1 MHSVIY
7 IFALRKFRIYFTIF
21 FLCFST
27 LVQAQT
33 YSSEEIVI
41 SGLGF
46 ARFSVALV
54 PEKSFTDHMD
64 AKRWLRIID
73 RNLCWSGVFLVTDSR
88 YKTCRTAGGNQVDM
102 KIMLKLKGTVTDNG
116 DLVPKHL
123 MLTVADN
130 DGVPL
135 FPLEL
140 PIRKN
145 RFREAELMD
154 LINEMSAQFTGLKG
168 ILGSTIAFTLKQP
181 KRRKIIARIN
191 THGKKLAAVSRNK
204 YINLLPSWSPKG
216 DAIVYT
222 TLSRRGTAIMFNDCL
237 KVVGCKYRPVKL
249 LSSNISA
256 ARISKSFLSVSGG
269 TWFSNERKFTASSSS
284 GLLITSAGH
293 GLIDTQVI
301 IVSNSGGTL
310 PTGLAVGDE
319 YYVRDKTT
327 NTFKLA
333 LSSGGTA
340 IAYTNAGSGT
350 HSWETNVHKLIVTL
364 SRNGNSDLYE
374 FNRLKRKVI
383 RLTTH
388 RAIDTVPDL
397 SPDNQHL
404 IFVSD
409 RSGHEQIYYL
419 KLGTKIPFQLTFGR
433 GSSSDPVWSPD
444 GTLIAFSK
452 ISSGHSQI
460 HLMDPFTGE
469 DNFLTRGRFNS
480 EQPFWSPD
488 GRQIAFVSSSTGF
501 DKLYI
506 MFIDGTGRRRL
517 TRTPRDFEEGGP
529 SWTARKF

>member
-7 IFALRKFRIYFTIF
+7 IFALRKFQIYFTIF

-54 PEKSFTDHMD
+54 PEKSFTDHVD

-88 YKTCRTAGGNQVDM
+88 YRTCRTVAGNQVDM

-123 MLTVADN
+123 ILTVADN
-130 DGVPL
+130 DGEPL

-154 LINEMSAQFTGLKG
+154 LINEMSVQLTGLKG

-204 YINLLPSWSPKG
+204 YINLLPSGSPKG

-256 ARISKSFLSVSGG
+256 ARISKNFLSVSGG
-269 TWFSNERKFTASSSS
+269 TWFSN
-284 GLLITSAGH
+284 G
-293 GLIDTQVI
+293 
-301 IVSNSGGTL
+301 
-310 PTGLAVGDE
+310 
-319 YYVRDKTT
+319 
-327 NTFKLA
+327 
-333 LSSGGTA
+333 
-340 IAYTNAGSGT
+340 
-350 HSWETNVHKLIVTL
+350 HKLIVTL
-364 SRNGNSDLYE
+364 SRKGNSDLYE
-374 FNRLKRKVI
+374 FDRLKRKVI

-409 RSGHEQIYYL
+409 RSGHEQIHYM
-419 KLGTKIPFQLTFGR
+419 KLGTKIPFQLTDSR

-480 EQPFWSPD
+480 EQPSWSPD
-488 GRQIAFVSSSTGF
+488 GRQIVFVSSSTGV

>member
-7 IFALRKFRIYFTIF
+7 IFALRKFQIYFTIF
-21 FLCFST
+21 FICFST

-73 RNLCWSGVFLVTDSR
+73 RNLCWSGVFLVSDSR
-88 YKTCRTAGGNQVDM
+88 YRTCRTAAGNQVDM

-116 DLVPKHL
+116 DLVPKYL

-154 LINEMSAQFTGLKG
+154 LINEMSEQLTGLKG

-256 ARISKSFLSVSGG
+256 ARISKNFLSVSGG
-269 TWFSNERKFTASSSS
+269 TWFSN
-284 GLLITSAGH
+284 G
-293 GLIDTQVI
+293 
-301 IVSNSGGTL
+301 
-310 PTGLAVGDE
+310 
-319 YYVRDKTT
+319 
-327 NTFKLA
+327 
-333 LSSGGTA
+333 
-340 IAYTNAGSGT
+340 
-350 HSWETNVHKLIVTL
+350 HKLIVTL
-364 SRNGNSDLYE
+364 SRKGNSDLYE
-374 FNRLKRKVI
+374 FDRLKRKVM

-397 SPDNQHL
+397 SRDNQHL

-409 RSGHEQIYYL
+409 RSGNEQIHYM

-480 EQPFWSPD
+480 EQPSWSPD
-488 GRQIAFVSSSTGF
+488 GRQIVFVSSSTGV

>member
-7 IFALRKFRIYFTIF
+7 IFALRKFRIYFIIF

-88 YKTCRTAGGNQVDM
+88 YRTCRTAAGNQVDM

-154 LINEMSAQFTGLKG
+154 LINEMSVQLTGLKG

-222 TLSRRGTAIMFNDCL
+222 TLRRRGTAIMFNDCL

-256 ARISKSFLSVSGG
+256 ARISKNFLSVSGG
-269 TWFSNERKFTASSSS
+269 TWFSN
-284 GLLITSAGH
+284 G
-293 GLIDTQVI
+293 
-301 IVSNSGGTL
+301 
-310 PTGLAVGDE
+310 
-319 YYVRDKTT
+319 
-327 NTFKLA
+327 
-333 LSSGGTA
+333 
-340 IAYTNAGSGT
+340 
-350 HSWETNVHKLIVTL
+350 HKLIVTL
-364 SRNGNSDLYE
+364 SRKGNSDLYE
-374 FNRLKRKVI
+374 FDRLKRKVI
-383 RLTTH
+383 RLTSH

-409 RSGHEQIYYL
+409 RSGHEQIHYM
-419 KLGTKIPFQLTFGR
+419 KLGTKIPFQLTDSR

-480 EQPFWSPD
+480 EQPSWSPD
-488 GRQIAFVSSSTGF
+488 GRQIAFVSSSTGV

>member
-7 IFALRKFRIYFTIF
+7 IFALRKFQIYFTIF

-88 YKTCRTAGGNQVDM
+88 YRTCRTAGGNQVDM

-154 LINEMSAQFTGLKG
+154 LINEMSVQLTGLKG

-256 ARISKSFLSVSGG
+256 ARISKNFLSVSGG
-269 TWFSNERKFTASSSS
+269 TWFSN
-284 GLLITSAGH
+284 G
-293 GLIDTQVI
+293 
-301 IVSNSGGTL
+301 
-310 PTGLAVGDE
+310 
-319 YYVRDKTT
+319 
-327 NTFKLA
+327 
-333 LSSGGTA
+333 
-340 IAYTNAGSGT
+340 
-350 HSWETNVHKLIVTL
+350 HKLIVTL
-364 SRNGNSDLYE
+364 SRKGNSDLYE
-374 FNRLKRKVI
+374 FDRLKRKVI

-409 RSGHEQIYYL
+409 RSGHEQIHYM
-419 KLGTKIPFQLTFGR
+419 KLGTKIPFQLTDSR

-480 EQPFWSPD
+480 EQPSWSPD
-488 GRQIAFVSSSTGF
+488 GRQIAFVSSSTGV

>member
-1 MHSVIY
+1 MHPVIY
-7 IFALRKFRIYFTIF
+7 IFTLRKFRIYFTIF

-54 PEKSFTDHMD
+54 PDKSFTDHMD

-88 YKTCRTAGGNQVDM
+88 YRTCRTAPGNQVDM

-154 LINEMSAQFTGLKG
+154 LINEMSVQLTGLKG

-204 YINLLPSWSPKG
+204 FINLLPSWSPKG

-256 ARISKSFLSVSGG
+256 ARISKNFLSVSGG
-269 TWFSNERKFTASSSS
+269 TWFSN
-284 GLLITSAGH
+284 G
-293 GLIDTQVI
+293 
-301 IVSNSGGTL
+301 
-310 PTGLAVGDE
+310 
-319 YYVRDKTT
+319 
-327 NTFKLA
+327 
-333 LSSGGTA
+333 
-340 IAYTNAGSGT
+340 
-350 HSWETNVHKLIVTL
+350 HKLIVTL
-364 SRNGNSDLYE
+364 SRKGNSDLYE
-374 FNRLKRKVI
+374 FDRLKRKVI

-409 RSGHEQIYYL
+409 RSGHEQIHYM
-419 KLGTKIPFQLTFGR
+419 KLGTKIPFQLTDSR

-480 EQPFWSPD
+480 EQPSWSPD
-488 GRQIAFVSSSTGF
+488 GRQIAFVSSPTGV

>member
-21 FLCFST
+21 FLCFRT

-73 RNLCWSGVFLVTDSR
+73 RNLCWSGVFMVTDSR
-88 YKTCRTAGGNQVDM
+88 YRTCRTAGGNQVDM

-140 PIRKN
+140 PIRNN

-154 LINEMSAQFTGLKG
+154 LINEMSVQLTGLKG

-256 ARISKSFLSVSGG
+256 ARISKNFLSVSGG
-269 TWFSNERKFTASSSS
+269 TWFSN
-284 GLLITSAGH
+284 G
-293 GLIDTQVI
+293 
-301 IVSNSGGTL
+301 
-310 PTGLAVGDE
+310 
-319 YYVRDKTT
+319 
-327 NTFKLA
+327 
-333 LSSGGTA
+333 
-340 IAYTNAGSGT
+340 
-350 HSWETNVHKLIVTL
+350 HKLIVTL

-374 FNRLKRKVI
+374 FDRLKRKVI

-488 GRQIAFVSSSTGF
+488 GRQIAFVSSSTGV

>member
-7 IFALRKFRIYFTIF
+7 IFALRIFRIYFTIF
-21 FLCFST
+21 LLCFSI

-54 PEKSFTDHMD
+54 QEKSFTDHMD

-88 YKTCRTAGGNQVDM
+88 YRTCRTAGGNQVDM

-154 LINEMSAQFTGLKG
+154 LINEMSVQLTGLKG
-168 ILGSTIAFTLKQP
+168 ILGSTIALTLKQP

-256 ARISKSFLSVSGG
+256 ARISKNFLSVSGG
-269 TWFSNERKFTASSSS
+269 TWFSN
-284 GLLITSAGH
+284 G
-293 GLIDTQVI
+293 
-301 IVSNSGGTL
+301 
-310 PTGLAVGDE
+310 
-319 YYVRDKTT
+319 
-327 NTFKLA
+327 
-333 LSSGGTA
+333 
-340 IAYTNAGSGT
+340 
-350 HSWETNVHKLIVTL
+350 HKLIVTL
-364 SRNGNSDLYE
+364 SRKGNSDLYE
-374 FNRLKRKVI
+374 FDRLKRKVI

-480 EQPFWSPD
+480 EQPSWSPD
-488 GRQIAFVSSSTGF
+488 GRQIAFVSSSTGV
-501 DKLYI
+501 DKLYV

>member
-1 MHSVIY
+1 
-7 IFALRKFRIYFTIF
+7 
-21 FLCFST
+21 
-27 LVQAQT
+27 
-33 YSSEEIVI
+33 
-41 SGLGF
+41 
-46 ARFSVALV
+46 
-54 PEKSFTDHMD
+54 MD

-88 YKTCRTAGGNQVDM
+88 YRTCRTADGNQVDM

-154 LINEMSAQFTGLKG
+154 LINEMSVQLTGLKG

-256 ARISKSFLSVSGG
+256 ARISKNFLSVSGG
-269 TWFSNERKFTASSSS
+269 TWFSN
-284 GLLITSAGH
+284 G
-293 GLIDTQVI
+293 
-301 IVSNSGGTL
+301 
-310 PTGLAVGDE
+310 
-319 YYVRDKTT
+319 
-327 NTFKLA
+327 
-333 LSSGGTA
+333 
-340 IAYTNAGSGT
+340 
-350 HSWETNVHKLIVTL
+350 HKLIVTL
-364 SRNGNSDLYE
+364 SRKGNSDLYE
-374 FNRLKRKVI
+374 FDRLKRKVI

-409 RSGHEQIYYL
+409 RSGHEQIHYM
-419 KLGTKIPFQLTFGR
+419 KLGTKIPFQLTDSR

-488 GRQIAFVSSSTGF
+488 GRQIAFVSSSTGV

>member
-21 FLCFST
+21 FLCFNT

-88 YKTCRTAGGNQVDM
+88 YRTCRTADGNQVDM

-145 RFREAELMD
+145 RFREAELME
-154 LINEMSAQFTGLKG
+154 LINEMSVQLTGLKG

-256 ARISKSFLSVSGG
+256 ARISKNFLSVSGG
-269 TWFSNERKFTASSSS
+269 TWFSN
-284 GLLITSAGH
+284 G
-293 GLIDTQVI
+293 
-301 IVSNSGGTL
+301 
-310 PTGLAVGDE
+310 
-319 YYVRDKTT
+319 
-327 NTFKLA
+327 
-333 LSSGGTA
+333 
-340 IAYTNAGSGT
+340 
-350 HSWETNVHKLIVTL
+350 HKLIVTL
-364 SRNGNSDLYE
+364 SRKGNSDLYE
-374 FNRLKRKVI
+374 FDRLKRKVI

-409 RSGHEQIYYL
+409 RSGHEQIHYM
-419 KLGTKIPFQLTFGR
+419 KLGTKIPFQLTDSR

-480 EQPFWSPD
+480 EQPSWSPD
-488 GRQIAFVSSSTGF
+488 GRQIAFVSSSTGV

>member
-7 IFALRKFRIYFTIF
+7 IFALRKFQIYFTIF

-88 YKTCRTAGGNQVDM
+88 YRTCRTVAGNQVDM

-154 LINEMSAQFTGLKG
+154 LINEMSVQLTGLKG

-256 ARISKSFLSVSGG
+256 ARISKNFLSVSGG
-269 TWFSNERKFTASSSS
+269 TWFSN
-284 GLLITSAGH
+284 G
-293 GLIDTQVI
+293 
-301 IVSNSGGTL
+301 
-310 PTGLAVGDE
+310 
-319 YYVRDKTT
+319 
-327 NTFKLA
+327 
-333 LSSGGTA
+333 
-340 IAYTNAGSGT
+340 
-350 HSWETNVHKLIVTL
+350 HKLIVTL
-364 SRNGNSDLYE
+364 SRKGNSDLYE
-374 FNRLKRKVI
+374 FDRLKRKVI
-383 RLTTH
+383 RLTSH

-409 RSGHEQIYYL
+409 RSGHEQIHYM
-419 KLGTKIPFQLTFGR
+419 KLGTKIPFQLTDSR

-480 EQPFWSPD
+480 EQPSWSPD
-488 GRQIAFVSSSTGF
+488 GRQIAFVSSSTGV

>member
-1 MHSVIY
+1 
-7 IFALRKFRIYFTIF
+7 
-21 FLCFST
+21 
-27 LVQAQT
+27 
-33 YSSEEIVI
+33 
-41 SGLGF
+41 
-46 ARFSVALV
+46 
-54 PEKSFTDHMD
+54 MD

-130 DGVPL
+130 DGAPL

-154 LINEMSAQFTGLKG
+154 LINEMSVQLTGLKG

-204 YINLLPSWSPKG
+204 FINLLPSWSPKG

-256 ARISKSFLSVSGG
+256 ARISKNFLSVSGG
-269 TWFSNERKFTASSSS
+269 TWFSN
-284 GLLITSAGH
+284 G
-293 GLIDTQVI
+293 
-301 IVSNSGGTL
+301 
-310 PTGLAVGDE
+310 
-319 YYVRDKTT
+319 
-327 NTFKLA
+327 
-333 LSSGGTA
+333 
-340 IAYTNAGSGT
+340 
-350 HSWETNVHKLIVTL
+350 HKLIVTL
-364 SRNGNSDLYE
+364 SRKGNSDLYE
-374 FNRLKRKVI
+374 FDRLKRKVI

-488 GRQIAFVSSSTGF
+488 GRQIVFVSSSTGV

>member
-1 MHSVIY
+1 
-7 IFALRKFRIYFTIF
+7 
-21 FLCFST
+21 
-27 LVQAQT
+27 
-33 YSSEEIVI
+33 
-41 SGLGF
+41 
-46 ARFSVALV
+46 
-54 PEKSFTDHMD
+54 MD

-154 LINEMSAQFTGLKG
+154 LINEMSVQFTGLKG

-269 TWFSNERKFTASSSS
+269 TWFSN
-284 GLLITSAGH
+284 G
-293 GLIDTQVI
+293 
-301 IVSNSGGTL
+301 
-310 PTGLAVGDE
+310 
-319 YYVRDKTT
+319 
-327 NTFKLA
+327 
-333 LSSGGTA
+333 
-340 IAYTNAGSGT
+340 
-350 HSWETNVHKLIVTL
+350 HKLIVTL
-364 SRNGNSDLYE
+364 SRKGNSDLYE
-374 FNRLKRKVI
+374 FDRLKRKVI

-488 GRQIAFVSSSTGF
+488 GRQIVFVSSSTGV

>member
-1 MHSVIY
+1 MHLRIY
-7 IFALRKFRIYFTIF
+7 IFRLRIFQFFSTIF
-21 FLCFST
+21 FLYFTTS
-27 LVQAQT
+27 VQAQT

-46 ARFSVALV
+46 ARFSVTLV
-54 PEKSFTDHMD
+54 PEKSFSDHPD
-64 AKRWLRIID
+64 ANRWLRIID

-88 YKTCRTAGGNQVDM
+88 YRICRTAGGNQVDM
-102 KIMLKLKGTVTDNG
+102 KIMLKLKHTVSDSSK
-116 DLVPKHL
+116 LVSKHL

-140 PIRKN
+140 PVRKN

-154 LINEMSAQFTGLKG
+154 LINEMSVQLTGLKG

-256 ARISKSFLSVSGG
+256 ARISKNFLSVSGG
-269 TWFSNERKFTASSSS
+269 TWFSN
-284 GLLITSAGH
+284 G
-293 GLIDTQVI
+293 
-301 IVSNSGGTL
+301 
-310 PTGLAVGDE
+310 
-319 YYVRDKTT
+319 
-327 NTFKLA
+327 
-333 LSSGGTA
+333 
-340 IAYTNAGSGT
+340 
-350 HSWETNVHKLIVTL
+350 HKLIVTL
-364 SRNGNSDLYE
+364 SRKGNSDLYE
-374 FNRLKRKVI
+374 FDRLKRKVI

-480 EQPFWSPD
+480 EQPSWSPD
-488 GRQIAFVSSSTGF
+488 GRQIAFVSSSTGV

>member
-7 IFALRKFRIYFTIF
+7 IFALRKFQIYITIF

-88 YKTCRTAGGNQVDM
+88 YRTCRTGGGNHVDM
-102 KIMLKLKGTVTDNG
+102 KIILKLKGTVTDNG
-116 DLVPKHL
+116 DLVPKNL

-154 LINEMSAQFTGLKG
+154 LINEMSVQLTGLKG
-168 ILGSTIAFTLKQP
+168 ILGSTIAFTIKQP

-204 YINLLPSWSPKG
+204 YINLLPSWGPKG

-222 TLSRRGTAIMFNDCL
+222 TLSRLGTALMFNDCL

-256 ARISKSFLSVSGG
+256 ARISKNFLSVSGG
-269 TWFSNERKFTASSSS
+269 TWFSN
-284 GLLITSAGH
+284 G
-293 GLIDTQVI
+293 
-301 IVSNSGGTL
+301 
-310 PTGLAVGDE
+310 
-319 YYVRDKTT
+319 
-327 NTFKLA
+327 
-333 LSSGGTA
+333 
-340 IAYTNAGSGT
+340 
-350 HSWETNVHKLIVTL
+350 HKLIVTL
-364 SRNGNSDLYE
+364 SRKGNSDLYE
-374 FNRLKRKVI
+374 FDRLKRKVI
-383 RLTTH
+383 RLTSH

-480 EQPFWSPD
+480 EQPSWSPD
-488 GRQIAFVSSSTGF
+488 GRQIAFVSSSTGV

>member
-7 IFALRKFRIYFTIF
+7 IFAIRKFRIYFTIF
-21 FLCFST
+21 YLCFNT

-88 YKTCRTAGGNQVDM
+88 YRTCRTAAGNQVDM

-145 RFREAELMD
+145 RFREAELMY
-154 LINEMSAQFTGLKG
+154 LINEMSVQLTGLKG

-256 ARISKSFLSVSGG
+256 ARISKNFLSVSGG
-269 TWFSNERKFTASSSS
+269 TWFSN
-284 GLLITSAGH
+284 G
-293 GLIDTQVI
+293 
-301 IVSNSGGTL
+301 
-310 PTGLAVGDE
+310 
-319 YYVRDKTT
+319 
-327 NTFKLA
+327 
-333 LSSGGTA
+333 
-340 IAYTNAGSGT
+340 
-350 HSWETNVHKLIVTL
+350 HKLIVTL
-364 SRNGNSDLYE
+364 SRKGNSDLYE
-374 FNRLKRKVI
+374 FDRLKRKVI

-409 RSGHEQIYYL
+409 RSGHEQIHYM
-419 KLGTKIPFQLTFGR
+419 KLGTKIPFQLTDSR

-480 EQPFWSPD
+480 EQPSWSPD
-488 GRQIAFVSSSTGF
+488 GRQIAFVSSSTGV

>member
-1 MHSVIY
+1 MHPVIY
-7 IFALRKFRIYFTIF
+7 IFTLRKFRIYFTIF

-88 YKTCRTAGGNQVDM
+88 YRTCRTADGNQVDM

-130 DGVPL
+130 DGAPL

-154 LINEMSAQFTGLKG
+154 LINEMSVQLTGLKG

-204 YINLLPSWSPKG
+204 FINLLPSWSPKG

-256 ARISKSFLSVSGG
+256 AGISKNILSVSGG
-269 TWFSNERKFTASSSS
+269 TWFSN
-284 GLLITSAGH
+284 G
-293 GLIDTQVI
+293 
-301 IVSNSGGTL
+301 
-310 PTGLAVGDE
+310 
-319 YYVRDKTT
+319 
-327 NTFKLA
+327 
-333 LSSGGTA
+333 
-340 IAYTNAGSGT
+340 
-350 HSWETNVHKLIVTL
+350 HKLIVTL
-364 SRNGNSDLYE
+364 SRKGNSDLYE
-374 FNRLKRKVI
+374 FDRLKRKVI
-383 RLTTH
+383 RMTTH

-419 KLGTKIPFQLTFGR
+419 KLGTKIPFNLHLVEAAAATRFGLR
-433 GSSSDPVWSPD
+433 MELLS
-444 GTLIAFSK
+444 L
-452 ISSGHSQI
+452 
-460 HLMDPFTGE
+460 
-469 DNFLTRGRFNS
+469 FLKSAQDT
-480 EQPFWSPD
+480 
-488 GRQIAFVSSSTGF
+488 A
-501 DKLYI
+501 K
-506 MFIDGTGRRRL
+506 FI
-517 TRTPRDFEEGGP
+517 
-529 SWTARKF
+529 

>member
-1 MHSVIY
+1 M
-7 IFALRKFRIYFTIF
+7 
-21 FLCFST
+21 
-27 LVQAQT
+27 
-33 YSSEEIVI
+33 
-41 SGLGF
+41 
-46 ARFSVALV
+46 
-54 PEKSFTDHMD
+54 
-64 AKRWLRIID
+64 
-73 RNLCWSGVFLVTDSR
+73 FLVTDSR

-154 LINEMSAQFTGLKG
+154 LINEMSVQLTGLKG

-256 ARISKSFLSVSGG
+256 ARISKNFLSVSGG
-269 TWFSNERKFTASSSS
+269 TWFSN
-284 GLLITSAGH
+284 G
-293 GLIDTQVI
+293 
-301 IVSNSGGTL
+301 
-310 PTGLAVGDE
+310 
-319 YYVRDKTT
+319 
-327 NTFKLA
+327 
-333 LSSGGTA
+333 
-340 IAYTNAGSGT
+340 
-350 HSWETNVHKLIVTL
+350 HKLIVTL
-364 SRNGNSDLYE
+364 SRKGNSDLYE
-374 FNRLKRKVI
+374 FDRLKRKVI

-409 RSGHEQIYYL
+409 RSGHEQIHYM
-419 KLGTKIPFQLTFGR
+419 KLGTKIPFQLTDSR

-488 GRQIAFVSSSTGF
+488 GRQIAFVSSSTGVE
-501 DKLYI
+501 KLYI

>member
-7 IFALRKFRIYFTIF
+7 IFALRKFQIYFTIY

-27 LVQAQT
+27 LVKAQT

-73 RNLCWSGVFLVTDSR
+73 RNLCWSGVFLVSDSR
-88 YKTCRTAGGNQVDM
+88 YRTCRTAAGNQVDM

-154 LINEMSAQFTGLKG
+154 LINEMSLQLTGLNG

-204 YINLLPSWSPKG
+204 YINLLPSWGPKG
-216 DAIVYT
+216 DSIVYT

-256 ARISKSFLSVSGG
+256 ARISKNFLSVSGG
-269 TWFSNERKFTASSSS
+269 TWFSN
-284 GLLITSAGH
+284 G
-293 GLIDTQVI
+293 
-301 IVSNSGGTL
+301 
-310 PTGLAVGDE
+310 
-319 YYVRDKTT
+319 
-327 NTFKLA
+327 
-333 LSSGGTA
+333 
-340 IAYTNAGSGT
+340 
-350 HSWETNVHKLIVTL
+350 HKLIVTL
-364 SRNGNSDLYE
+364 SRKGNSDLYE
-374 FNRLKRKVI
+374 FDRLKRKVI

-409 RSGHEQIYYL
+409 RSGHEQIHYM
-419 KLGTKIPFQLTFGR
+419 KLGTKIPFQLTDSR

-480 EQPFWSPD
+480 EQPSWSPD
-488 GRQIAFVSSSTGF
+488 GRQIAFVSSSTGV

>member
-1 MHSVIY
+1 
-7 IFALRKFRIYFTIF
+7 
-21 FLCFST
+21 
-27 LVQAQT
+27 
-33 YSSEEIVI
+33 
-41 SGLGF
+41 
-46 ARFSVALV
+46 
-54 PEKSFTDHMD
+54 MD

-154 LINEMSAQFTGLKG
+154 LINEMSVQLTGLKG

-256 ARISKSFLSVSGG
+256 ARISKNFLSVSGG
-269 TWFSNERKFTASSSS
+269 TWFSN
-284 GLLITSAGH
+284 G
-293 GLIDTQVI
+293 
-301 IVSNSGGTL
+301 
-310 PTGLAVGDE
+310 
-319 YYVRDKTT
+319 
-327 NTFKLA
+327 
-333 LSSGGTA
+333 
-340 IAYTNAGSGT
+340 
-350 HSWETNVHKLIVTL
+350 HKLIVTL
-364 SRNGNSDLYE
+364 SRKGNSDLYE
-374 FNRLKRKVI
+374 FDRLKRKVI
-383 RLTTH
+383 RMTTH

-433 GSSSDPVWSPD
+433 GSSSDPVWSKD

-480 EQPFWSPD
+480 EQPSWSPD
-488 GRQIAFVSSSTGF
+488 GRQIVFVSSSTGV

>member
-21 FLCFST
+21 FLCFNT

-88 YKTCRTAGGNQVDM
+88 YRTCRTAGGNQVDM

-154 LINEMSAQFTGLKG
+154 LINEMSVQFTGLKG

-269 TWFSNERKFTASSSS
+269 TWFSN
-284 GLLITSAGH
+284 G
-293 GLIDTQVI
+293 
-301 IVSNSGGTL
+301 
-310 PTGLAVGDE
+310 
-319 YYVRDKTT
+319 
-327 NTFKLA
+327 
-333 LSSGGTA
+333 
-340 IAYTNAGSGT
+340 
-350 HSWETNVHKLIVTL
+350 HKLIVTL
-364 SRNGNSDLYE
+364 SRKGNSDLYE
-374 FNRLKRKVI
+374 FDRLKRKVI

-488 GRQIAFVSSSTGF
+488 GRQIAFVSSSTGV

>member
-1 MHSVIY
+1 MHPVIY
-7 IFALRKFRIYFTIF
+7 IFTLRKFRIYFTIF
-21 FLCFST
+21 FLCFNT

-88 YKTCRTAGGNQVDM
+88 YRTCRTAAGNQVDM

-145 RFREAELMD
+145 RFREAELME
-154 LINEMSAQFTGLKG
+154 LINEMSVQLTGLNG

-256 ARISKSFLSVSGG
+256 ARISKNFLSVSGG
-269 TWFSNERKFTASSSS
+269 TWFSN
-284 GLLITSAGH
+284 G
-293 GLIDTQVI
+293 
-301 IVSNSGGTL
+301 
-310 PTGLAVGDE
+310 
-319 YYVRDKTT
+319 
-327 NTFKLA
+327 
-333 LSSGGTA
+333 
-340 IAYTNAGSGT
+340 
-350 HSWETNVHKLIVTL
+350 HKLIVTL
-364 SRNGNSDLYE
+364 SRKGNSDLYE
-374 FNRLKRKVI
+374 FDRLKRKVI

-488 GRQIAFVSSSTGF
+488 GRQIAFVSSSTGV

>member
-140 PIRKN
+140 SIRKN

-154 LINEMSAQFTGLKG
+154 LINEMSVQFTGLKG

-269 TWFSNERKFTASSSS
+269 TWFSN
-284 GLLITSAGH
+284 G
-293 GLIDTQVI
+293 
-301 IVSNSGGTL
+301 
-310 PTGLAVGDE
+310 
-319 YYVRDKTT
+319 
-327 NTFKLA
+327 
-333 LSSGGTA
+333 
-340 IAYTNAGSGT
+340 
-350 HSWETNVHKLIVTL
+350 HKLIVTL
-364 SRNGNSDLYE
+364 SRKGNSDLYE
-374 FNRLKRKVI
+374 FDRLKRKVI

-480 EQPFWSPD
+480 EQPSWSPD
-488 GRQIAFVSSSTGF
+488 GRQIAFVSSSTGV